1 MPRRVRK
8 ILTKVGDLP
17 IVKLQLGRTPV
28 QTVLL
33 LILNLMSAWNFQKKQ
48 IELGYDEI
56 YHNYL
61 LITIDNDRDASSAFD
76 GGGIVYKLDKA
87 QRVQLVETKSSGDFV
102 EIYEIPLTQNKVF
115 TLNRLI
121 TTASNVDKHF
131 YTYDAG
137 NNNMCQTFVE
147 NIVDINGLTQN
158 IVNETVRTALK
169 PQDARALVAT
179 LGSRSDIVKRIT
191 DLGGALDKLV
201 FDRTIKWKNP
211 GEKEF
216 VLYGHMHVK
225 VPHDETNAIMDEVVP
240 NTDDIVVFNGTT
252 DAVLENEDELYQA
265 VVALEVQDKKNQ
277 SRRNILFIS
286 GLTFGTVLLLST
298 LGIIAY
304 CYYRRTTG
312 LLDD

>member
-1 MPRRVRK
+1 MPRRVRE
-8 ILTKVGDLP
+8 ILTKIGDFP

-28 QTVLL
+28 QAVLL
-33 LILNLMSAWNFQKKQ
+33 LLLNLMSGWTFQKKQ

-61 LITIDNDRDASSAFD
+61 LVTIDNDQEK
-76 GGGIVYKLDKA
+76 VYKLDKA
-87 QRVQLVETKSSGDFV
+87 QRVQLAQAKSSADFV
-102 EIYEIPLTQNKVF
+102 ETYDIPLIENKVL

-147 NIVDINGLTQN
+147 NIVDINGLTHN
-158 IVNETVRTALK
+158 IVNETVRIALK
-169 PQDARALVAT
+169 PQDARVLVST

-191 DLGGALDKLV
+191 DLGGTLDKLV
-201 FDRTIKWKNP
+201 FDRAIKWKNP
-211 GEKEF
+211 VSKEF

-225 VPHDETNAIMDEVVP
+225 VAHDETNTIMDEIVP

-265 VVALEVQDKKNQ
+265 VLALEVRDKKTE
-277 SRRNILFIS
+277 SRRKILLIG
-286 GLTFGTVLLLST
+286 GLVFGTVLLISAVAT
-298 LGIIAY
+298 ITY
-304 CYYRRTTG
+304 CYYRRRTG
-312 LLDD
+312 LFDH